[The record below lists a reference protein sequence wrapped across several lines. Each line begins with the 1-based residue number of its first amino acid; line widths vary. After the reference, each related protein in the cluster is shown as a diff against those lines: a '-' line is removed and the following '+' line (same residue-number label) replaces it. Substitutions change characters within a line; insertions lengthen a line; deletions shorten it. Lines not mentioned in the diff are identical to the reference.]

1 MSATGDPM
9 ALVRALLSSDAPRP
23 PLGSI
28 EALKAHAA
36 RGPEDT
42 VARAALG
49 GLAAA
54 GHAAHAGLAWAFA
67 SGYEA
72 ALARLDPE
80 AVRGGRVTAL
90 CATEDG
96 GAHPRAIR
104 ASLAPAAGG
113 AGAGWTLDG
122 RKSWVTLGEHA
133 EVLLVVAST
142 GLDAQGRNRL
152 RVARI
157 PASRPGVRV
166 EPGAGTPFA
175 PEIGHARVVLEG
187 VAVAD
192 GELLPGD
199 GYDAVLKPFRTIE
212 DAHVM
217 AALVGWAVGVARASR
232 WEPAFLEQ
240 AAGVAVV
247 LHAVGA
253 ADPSRPET
261 HIALAAAIASTRRL
275 LDGAPWDRADAAL
288 RAGWERDRALLDVAS
303 RVRAARLESAW
314 RAIRGG

>member
-1 MSATGDPM
+1 MNAPGDPM
-9 ALVRALLSSDAPRP
+9 ELVRALLASATPTAPLASIDALR
-23 PLGSI
+23 
-28 EALKAHAA
+28 AHAA

-42 VARAALG
+42 IARAALG

-54 GHAAHAGLAWAFA
+54 GHPGLAWAFA
-67 SGYEA
+67 CGYEA

-80 AVRGGRVTAL
+80 ALRGGRVTAL

-104 ASLAPAAGG
+104 TSLAPAAGG
-113 AGAGWTLDG
+113 GWTLEG
-122 RKSWVTLGEHA
+122 RKSFVTLGEHA

-142 GLDAQGRNRL
+142 GLDAEGRNRL
-152 RVARI
+152 RVARV
-157 PASRPGVRV
+157 PVTRRGVRV
-166 EPGAGTPFA
+166 EPGVSTPFA

-187 VAVAD
+187 VAVSDA
-192 GELLPGD
+192 ELLEGD

-217 AALVGWAVGVARASR
+217 AAVVGWAVGVARASR
-232 WEPAFLEQ
+232 WEHAFLEQ
-240 AAGVAVV
+240 AAGIVLV

-261 HIALAAAIASTRRL
+261 HVALAAGLASTRRL
-275 LDGAPWDRADAAL
+275 LEGAPWDQADAAL

-314 RAIRGG
+314 RALSG